1 MLMRL
6 QLQEP
11 QRCSGSGSEPGSA
24 DPTRIQQHTKTQML
38 LCVSVCYCVLVCVS
52 SLRDTKQIPRCG

>member
-38 LCVSVCYCVLVCVS
+38 LCVSVCYCVLLCVS
-52 SLRDTKQIPRCG
+52 VC